1 MIYHI
6 YSQFK
11 HHKRGWISCKILL
24 GIFILSLFSNFI
36 ANDKP
41 IIISYKNHIF
51 FPQLSYLTLEDF
63 GETLPIAVDY
73 NLPAFNKKIYDSGG
87 WVIPSPI
94 PYSYNTIDFYE
105 TSSFPSPPSYR
116 HLLGTDAAGHDVV
129 SILLYGLRISIIFG
143 MMLSLL
149 SSLIGIFVGALCG
162 YFGGLV
168 DLIGQRFLE
177 LWSSLPTLY
186 ILIILSSITQPSFGM
201 LLLIMTC
208 VSWMSVVNVVRAEFF
223 RVRGEDFVTCAQIM
237 GANHLYLSLI
247 HI

>member
-94 PYSYNTIDFYE
+94 PYSLC
-105 TSSFPSPPSYR
+105 PMSYV
-116 HLLGTDAAGHDVV
+116 LCPMP
-129 SILLYGLRISIIFG
+129 Y
-143 MMLSLL
+143 
-149 SSLIGIFVGALCG
+149 ALCPCPCPCPCPCLCLCLMC
-162 YFGGLV
+162 YV
-168 DLIGQRFLE
+168 
-177 LWSSLPTLY
+177 Y
-186 ILIILSSITQPSFGM
+186 
-201 LLLIMTC
+201 
-208 VSWMSVVNVVRAEFF
+208 V
-223 RVRGEDFVTCAQIM
+223 
-237 GANHLYLSLI
+237 
-247 HI
+247 